1 MLYYTN
7 YMIFRTALEEQMGTI
22 RKTITLTER
31 QGDWVKHQIESGE
44 YTNDSEYIRALIR
57 QDQERNTKFLALKQ
71 AIQDGLD
78 SGVGDMTLDE
88 IWREA
93 EARHKAK
100 RNG

>member
-1 MLYYTN
+1 MLNYTN
-7 YMIFRTALEEQMGTI
+7 YMTYRTALENKMGTI

-31 QGDWVKHQIESGE
+31 QGDWVKPQIQSGE

-57 QDQERNTKFLALKQ
+57 QDQERNAKLLALKQ

-78 SGVGDMTLDE
+78 SGVGDMTVED

-93 EARHKAK
+93 EARHQTK

>member
-1 MLYYTN
+1 MS
-7 YMIFRTALEEQMGTI
+7 TI

-57 QDQERNTKFLALKQ
+57 QDQERNAKFLTLKQ
-71 AIQDGLD
+71 AIQDGVD
-78 SGVGDMTLDE
+78 SGVSELSLEE
-88 IWREA
+88 IWRQA